1 MGRLVKYL
9 VIIAILAAGGLY
21 GYSYLLKAD
30 VAPVSLVVPVDV
42 D

>member
-9 VIIAILAAGGLY
+9 IILAILAAGGLY
-21 GYSYLLKAD
+21 GYSYLLKPQ
-30 VAPVSLVVPVDV
+30 VAPVSTVVPIDV